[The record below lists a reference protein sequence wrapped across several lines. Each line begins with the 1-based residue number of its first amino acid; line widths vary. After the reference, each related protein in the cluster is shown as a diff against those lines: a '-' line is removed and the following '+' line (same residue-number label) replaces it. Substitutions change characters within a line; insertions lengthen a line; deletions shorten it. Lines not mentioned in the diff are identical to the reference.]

1 MRIFGVEEEL
11 LLVDAASLEP
21 LPSGEWA
28 VDLQGEQPSADG
40 HHLTVELQQEQIQAV
55 NPPQTTLAGQLEA
68 IRAGRVLAEQAAAR
82 VGGRVA
88 ALSTA
93 PGRLVP
99 HPVPEARYRR
109 IGERFGLVA
118 AEQLVNGFHIHVGVE
133 SRHEAVMVLDRLR
146 IWLPTL
152 LALSANS
159 PFWQGQD
166 TGYVSYRYQA
176 WSRWPTAGPPEIF
189 RSTAVHD
196 RHRTRLLETGVPLD
210 SGMLYNDARLC
221 EHEPTLEVRIAD
233 VCLDAGDAAALAA
246 LARALVET
254 SSRNARQPVP
264 EVPASLLRTWSW
276 QASRS
281 GIEGHLIDPSTGAPV
296 PAGDVV
302 FQLLD
307 LVRPVLA
314 EYGEESP
321 VESAMA
327 DILRRGTGARR
338 QRQAY
343 AARLEA
349 RDVVADALE
358 ASHAGP
364 STGEEEGVMGD
375 AVDDR
380 GTPLGGAG

>member
-1 MRIFGVEEEL
+1 
-11 LLVDAASLEP
+11 
-21 LPSGEWA
+21 
-28 VDLQGEQPSADG
+28 DG

-176 WSRWPTAGPPEIF
+176 
-189 RSTAVHD
+189 
-196 RHRTRLLETGVPLD
+196 
-210 SGMLYNDARLC
+210 
-221 EHEPTLEVRIAD
+221 
-233 VCLDAGDAAALAA
+233 
-246 LARALVET
+246 
-254 SSRNARQPVP
+254 
-264 EVPASLLRTWSW
+264 
-276 QASRS
+276 
-281 GIEGHLIDPSTGAPV
+281 
-296 PAGDVV
+296 
-302 FQLLD
+302 
-307 LVRPVLA
+307 
-314 EYGEESP
+314 
-321 VESAMA
+321 
-327 DILRRGTGARR
+327 
-338 QRQAY
+338 
-343 AARLEA
+343 
-349 RDVVADALE
+349 
-358 ASHAGP
+358 
-364 STGEEEGVMGD
+364 
-375 AVDDR
+375 
-380 GTPLGGAG
+380 